1 MPPLPKG
8 KPSEYLGKGVLVGLT
23 VPHTKDLT
31 VVLGNEYVGKQQLA
45 ETG

>member
-8 KPSEYLGKGVLVGLT
+8 KPSECLGKVVLAELT

-31 VVLGNEYVGKQQLA
+31 VVLGNEYVEKK
-45 ETG
+45 